1 MKNPQPSRCGF
12 FHYSCNMKK
21 LTGVQKAIALPLVG
35 EVWAWLF
42 FVVALYANQ
51 LQSNVAYS
59 ANKYPSVPA
68 PEIVHIGTY
77 LFLVAIAGFA
87 VSALIGQNLAIRSR
101 REHGDQHALSR
112 AAQRFS
118 TLAVVLALVFGTI
131 YAIGNFMSAFGY
143 QASQAQN
150 PLIRFLDV
158 YLPILLATG
167 LVVFVILRAFV
178 FREDE
183 HVDEAKDKRG
193 LTETQKALGLGY
205 AMPIIT
211 TAIAI
216 IIGLIVYDVT
226 KTTLQVWVWVVIQVI
241 VVGGVIQ
248 GTRFAAKAKQG
259 TPRPPRERRALAAGA
274 AGLNFVLSVV
284 FGAVVSIMAFSYGG
298 TAIDKLMRYPEFDQ
312 YGNVIGSDQVKLDSI
327 SLSWAVN
334 DLLPALVLLALAV
347 IGVYWTIIA
356 RNAETRVAQDEAISA

>member
-12 FHYSCNMKK
+12 FHYSRNMKK
-21 LTGVQKAIALPLVG
+21 LTGVQKAIVLPLLG
-35 EVWAWLF
+35 EIWAWLF
-42 FVVALYANQ
+42 FVGALYANQ
-51 LQSNVAYS
+51 RQNHVDYS
-59 ANKYPSVPA
+59 VTKYPSVPT

-77 LFLVAIAGFA
+77 LFLIAIAGFA
-87 VSALIGQNLAIRSR
+87 FAALGGQNLAIQSR
-101 REHGDQHALSR
+101 REHGDQHPMSR
-112 AAQRFS
+112 AAQRFA
-118 TLAVVLALVFGTI
+118 TLAVVLALVFGAI

-143 QASQAQN
+143 QASQAEN
-150 PLIRFLDV
+150 PLIRFMDV

-178 FREDE
+178 FRDGEHADE
-183 HVDEAKDKRG
+183 VKDKRG

-205 AMPIIT
+205 AMPIVT

-274 AGLNFVLSVV
+274 AGLNFVLSIV
-284 FGAVVSIMAFSYGG
+284 FGGVVSIMAFSYGG
-298 TAIDKLMRYPEFDQ
+298 TAIDKLTRYPEFDQ
-312 YGNVIGSDQVKLDSI
+312 NGNVIGSDQVTLDSI
-327 SLSWAVN
+327 SLSWVVN
-334 DLLPALVLLALAV
+334 DLLPALVLLAVAV
-347 IGVYWTIIA
+347 VGVYWTIVA
-356 RNAETRVAQDEAISA
+356 RNTETRASEDEAISA